1 MNNSKLIEWLLDNDF
16 PYEFDVVGN
25 YCDAVVLMCTE
36 KEDSE
41 DSQA

>member
-25 YCDAVVLMCTE
+25 YCECNSAIATL
-36 KEDSE
+36 
-41 DSQA
+41 